1 MKKITILLTL
11 VFLAGS
17 LFAQDEK
24 VPFTLADRD
33 RMIRLE
39 VQLGSFQSQ
48 VDSKFESLRAE
59 MDAKFESIDSKFE
72 AINTKIDA
80 NNQRISDQQ
89 DLLFWGFTILFGLL
103 LFMLGYNIWDRRTMI
118 APIKERQDKIIQ
130 ILKEADDDNLSIRE
144 AFRRASLW

>member
-1 MKKITILLTL
+1 MKKISFLWLIIIL
-11 VFLAGS
+11 ASG

-33 RMIRLE
+33 RMIRVE
-39 VQLGSFQSQ
+39 VQF
-48 VDSKFESLRAE
+48 DAMNTK
-59 MDAKFESIDSKFE
+59 MDAKFEAMDAKFE

-103 LFMLGYNIWDRRTMI
+103 LFMLGYNIWDRRTII

-130 ILKEADDDNLSIRE
+130 ILKEAEEDNHSIRE